1 MKKQAKNLIPITE
14 EDIQEF
20 IRQAELIS
28 KCSYLKNP
36 VKKINITYDMSKGLN
51 FGGDIPPRESV
62 DSFLMILRPFIEYRE
77 RLHVGR
83 IISYLEDTHGKAEM
97 LSKARTYLDAKS
109 QFPVVKIGEKTYGA
123 NEMMYLYLYGKYFH
137 LEEAKQK
144 AYRLIEE
151 NLGYYGEFTALSQ
164 LERFAGIVLMVAG
177 VVKRYDRNLS
187 QNDNYT

>member
-1 MKKQAKNLIPITE
+1 MKKKAKTLEPITE
-14 EDIQEF
+14 EDVEEF
-20 IRQAELIS
+20 VLQAKLVS
-28 KCSYLKNP
+28 LCSYLKNP
-36 VKKINITYDMSKGLN
+36 IKKINVTYDMSKGLS
-51 FGGDIPPRESV
+51 FSGDMPSRESI

-83 IISYLEDTHGKAEM
+83 IISYLEYKHGKTKM
-97 LSKARTYLDAKS
+97 LTKARTFLDARS
-109 QFPVVKIGEKTYGA
+109 QFPIVKVGEKTYGA

-137 LEEAKQK
+137 LEATKQK

-177 VVKRYDRNLS
+177 VIKRYDINS
-187 QNDNYT
+187 C